1 MSIGISIGDLQ
12 ATAAS
17 IPHQIPATPMHL
29 YNGVTMHSYCASELA
44 PILLANKYGD
54 PSVSDDMV
62 LQGGGSGIASVR
74 LRNGLVSMLCNRGL
88 NVEAGSGRY
97 PMVKYGDF
105 YFTLIIESSKPMF
118 HPYIDNK
125 LLLLRSGNS
134 VLRKQVRSLLREA
147 GRSGGK
153 TRSDTMRLLASICR
167 DGVLAPLEVQ
177 SLASPELWER
187 ANIRSGLTV
196 DA

>member
-1 MSIGISIGDLQ
+1 MSIGISLGDLQ
-12 ATAAS
+12 ATVAS

-29 YNGVTMHSYCASELA
+29 YNGVTMHSYCASEIA
-44 PILLANKYGD
+44 PILLADKYRD
-54 PSVSDDMV
+54 PSISDDLV

-147 GRSGGK
+147 GRAGGK

-167 DGVLAPLEVQ
+167 EGVLAPLEVQ
-177 SLASPELWER
+177 SLASPELWEC
-187 ANIRSGLTV
+187 ANIRSCLTV

>member
-1 MSIGISIGDLQ
+1 
-12 ATAAS
+12 
-17 IPHQIPATPMHL
+17 
-29 YNGVTMHSYCASELA
+29 
-44 PILLANKYGD
+44 
-54 PSVSDDMV
+54 
-62 LQGGGSGIASVR
+62 
-74 LRNGLVSMLCNRGL
+74 
-88 NVEAGSGRY
+88 
-97 PMVKYGDF
+97 MVKYGDF

-118 HPYIDNK
+118 RPYIDSK

-153 TRSDTMRLLASICR
+153 VRSDTMRLLASICR

-196 DA
+196 GA